1 MQYFIELY
9 DSNQQHIGTRSL
21 RAVTEGDAADEI
33 CALLRSINNSYT
45 TARLFEQPPLA
56 NYREIAVY
64 SLFASHTA

>member
-1 MQYFIELY
+1 MTYFIELY
-9 DSNQQHIGTRSL
+9 DSNQQHIGTRTL
-21 RAVTEGDAADEI
+21 RAVTEGEAADEV